1 MAESAEDRPKL
12 RGRLALITGGGSGI
26 GLAAAAALVSDGADV
41 TLMGRTADKLDAA
54 AAELR
59 LRAPTDVRVH
69 TSVGDVTDERD
80 VAAAVALADADH
92 TLGIVV
98 ASAGDGTMG
107 PVVATSTEEWNRV
120 LGVSLTGVFLV
131 FREAGAAIVRNGG
144 GSMVAVSSVASRL
157 THRFMAP
164 YSVAKAGVDMLVK
177 VTADELGQ
185 AGVRVNAV
193 NPGIIRTDLVA
204 MIEEESSV
212 GQSYLSNTPLGRF
225 GEVADVAP
233 LIRFLCGPESAFITG
248 ETVGADGGHH
258 LRDGPDYLEWA
269 EGLYGDAAH
278 GRVPAPGD

>member
-1 MAESAEDRPKL
+1 MSENPTACLPLNGTA
-12 RGRLALITGGGSGI
+12 ALITGGGSGI
-26 GLAAAAALVSDGADV
+26 GLAAAAALVADGADV
-41 TLMGRTADKLDAA
+41 TLMGRTAAKLEAA
-54 AAELR
+54 AVV
-59 LRAPTDVRVH
+59 LRANAPEGVRV
-69 TSVGDVTDERD
+69 SAYAGDVTADAD
-80 VAAAVALADADH
+80 VAAAVGLADAEGQ
-92 TLGIVV
+92 LRIAV

-107 PVVATSTEEWNRV
+107 PVVATSTDEWNRV
-120 LGVSLTGVFLV
+120 IGVSLTGVFLV

-193 NPGIIRTDLVA
+193 NPGIIRTELVA
-204 MIEEESSV
+204 MIEEDSSV
-212 GQSYLSNTPLGRF
+212 GQSYLTNTPLGRF
-225 GEVADVAP
+225 GEVDDVAP
-233 LIRFLCGPESAFITG
+233 LIRFLCGPESGFITG

-258 LRDGPDYLEWA
+258 LRTGPDYLEWA

-278 GRVPAPGD
+278 GRVPAPE